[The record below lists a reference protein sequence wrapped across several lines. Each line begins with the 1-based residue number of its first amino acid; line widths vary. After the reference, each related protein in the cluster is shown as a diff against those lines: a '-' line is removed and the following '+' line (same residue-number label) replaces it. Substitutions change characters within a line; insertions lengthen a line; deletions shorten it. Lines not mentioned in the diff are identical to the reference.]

1 MTDQIADAAG
11 TPWRA
16 PVPRYVPFF
25 NTFARPLLRAG
36 TPMGPNALVTILG
49 RRSGLPRTTPL
60 AIVEQSGRRWIWAPY
75 GDVDWVRNLRAAGEA
90 TITAGRR
97 TEDVTATEL
106 DLAQR
111 AAFFRDVL
119 VPVARS
125 LPLGVWFMRTL
136 LRTDLDDPVAASE
149 GRPVFELHP
158 AP

>member
-158 AP
+158 SP